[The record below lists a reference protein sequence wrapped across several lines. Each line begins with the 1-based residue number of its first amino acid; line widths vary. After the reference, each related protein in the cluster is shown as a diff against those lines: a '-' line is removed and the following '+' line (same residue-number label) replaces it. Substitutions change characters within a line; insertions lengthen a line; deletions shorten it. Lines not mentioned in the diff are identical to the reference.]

1 MPDGAGPAA
10 PVRGPVAPAV
20 RTPAPVV
27 PRPAA
32 VRGRSRPAPQE
43 RLRSLLVW
51 TAVLRVVASTV
62 TWRRGDLFTGSADPV
77 VVLKAALSMSA
88 LGAAFVAVHL
98 GGLPRR
104 RLGTG
109 TLWFVVVFLLVS
121 SMGALTDGTLFP
133 STVVAVRILV
143 VALTAHLL
151 LRAAPLQQVLTAT
164 VTWCGVIGLLAA
176 LTGLVAG
183 DQGGRLG
190 GGTPPVHPNELA
202 LLLGVVV
209 VWVAARV
216 VLQEATWAAGLTA
229 LVFLPLIWLTGSR
242 TGLLMVVLAVLVMG
256 LLVRRAG
263 VGLVMGGLCALA
275 VVLVVVTATEA
286 VVRFSERDG
295 TGASTLESRFIAWS
309 AARSWAV
316 TGWREVFGGGLS
328 VKLIPVEGQ
337 WWNQQLLDSSWVSAL
352 VQAGALGLV
361 VAVVW
366 VLWTLR
372 GLLRIPRV
380 ERVLPLGL
388 LVYVV
393 GRSVL
398 ESGLFDA
405 TPMFLVLVTVS
416 AAVEGRSRSSSP

>member
-1 MPDGAGPAA
+1 MPERAGPAA
-10 PVRGPVAPAV
+10 PVRQLG
-20 RTPAPVV
+20 TPVV
-27 PRPAA
+27 RPPAA
-32 VRGRSRPAPQE
+32 ARRRTRAGQQE

-51 TAVLRVVASTV
+51 TAVLLVVASIV

-77 VVLKAALSMSA
+77 VVLKAALSLSA
-88 LGAAFVAVHL
+88 LGTAFVAVHL

-109 TLWFVVVFLLVS
+109 TLWFVVVFLLAS
-121 SMGALTDGTLFP
+121 TMGALTNGTLFA
-133 STVVAVRILV
+133 SAVVGIRVLV

-151 LRAAPLQQVLTAT
+151 LRAAPVQQVLTAT
-164 VTWCGVIGLLAA
+164 VTWCGVIGLFAA

-183 DQGGRLG
+183 DHGGRLG
-190 GGTPPVHPNELA
+190 GGTPPSHPNELA
-202 LLLGVVV
+202 LLLGFVV

-216 VLQEATWAAGLTA
+216 VLQEATWTAGLTA
-229 LVFLPLIWLTGSR
+229 LLLLPLLWLTGSR
-242 TGLLMVVLAVLVMG
+242 TGLFMVVVAALVMG
-256 LLVRRAG
+256 LLLRRAG
-263 VGLVMGGLCALA
+263 AGLVMGGLCALA
-275 VVLVVVTATEA
+275 LVLVVVTSTEA

-295 TGASTLESRFIAWS
+295 AGASTLESRFIAWS
-309 AARSWAV
+309 AASSWAV
-316 TGWREVFGGGLS
+316 DGWREVFGGGLS

-352 VQAGALGLV
+352 VQAGALGLA

-372 GLLRIPRV
+372 GLLHTPRA

-393 GRSVL
+393 GRSGL

-405 TPMFLVLVTVS
+405 TPMFLVLVIVS
-416 AAVEGRSRSSSP
+416 AAVEGRSRSSSA